1 MADKEIF
8 EKNLGR
14 LIHLAGPELQLP
26 NEKKSQIL
34 EKLTA
39 AGAAPEAVQK
49 PEPIWR
55 IIMKTKTRKLTSVVA
70 AVLIIAFGIFILDKL
85 TTPVWAID
93 QTIKALD
100 KVSTIIVS
108 GTTAYDDGTISLPFK
123 TWIKLNDKNGN
134 LFLRF
139 ECEREFAIVRG
150 DTAYFR
156 DPETN
161 EVGIMEGA
169 TVHNLQF
176 WYKVME
182 FSPWFT
188 GKMLKT
194 LKSIASDWQETYGKH
209 EKTGRDCVF
218 VECGYKKLQASFW
231 FVFDV
236 ESKLIVEGKHW
247 MNTNLQGPPN
257 FYATSFVYNEEIP
270 DEMFEFEIPE
280 DAEVYYMEPLNAE
293 ALNAEILNRKKA
305 GKSLKE
311 AQNDY
316 SDALEI
322 SWQAFDLLKEQKYT
336 ESIEL
341 FEQVYEKY
349 SYLDIGAD
357 ALMWMGVC
365 YSEMGQH
372 GKAIELL
379 EKTIKEYPAFK
390 NRLVDIYDHLG
401 GIYLKT
407 GQKDKA
413 LEAFKN
419 CLRAGKDFRYP
430 QESQCL
436 KEAQRFIEK
445 IEAEKK

>member
-1 MADKEIF
+1 MKSV
-8 EKNLGR
+8 KNIKQ
-14 LIHLAGPELQLP
+14 LIKKFHVTTNAKMDQMVREDVLVLIIKSKQTQSTLTQP
-26 NEKKSQIL
+26 N
-34 EKLTA
+34 
-39 AGAAPEAVQK
+39 
-49 PEPIWR
+49 IWR
-55 IIMKTKTRKLTSVVA
+55 IIMKTRIRKLTSAAA
-70 AVLIIAFGIFILDKL
+70 AVLIIAFGMFILDKL

-93 QTIKALD
+93 QTIEALD
-100 KVSTIIVS
+100 KVNTIIVS
-108 GTTAYDDGTISLPFK
+108 GTTGYDDNSISLPFK
-123 TWIKLNDKNGN
+123 SWIKLNDKNGN
-134 LFLRF
+134 LFLRV
-139 ECEREFAIVRG
+139 ESEREFVIVRG
-150 DTAYFR
+150 DTVYFR

-161 EVGIMEGA
+161 EVQIMEGA
-169 TVHNLQF
+169 TIQNLQF
-176 WYKVME
+176 WYEVME

-188 GKMLKT
+188 GKMLNI
-194 LKSIASDWQETYGKH
+194 LKSIASDWKETYGKH
-209 EKTGRDCVF
+209 EKTGRDSVF
-218 VECGYKKLQASFW
+218 VECSYKKLQASFW

-247 MNTNLQGPPN
+247 TNTNLQGPPN
-257 FYATSFVYNEEIP
+257 FHATSFVYNEEIP
-270 DEMFEFEIPE
+270 SEMFEFEIPD
-280 DAEVYYMEPLNAE
+280 DAQVLD
-293 ALNAEILNRKKA
+293 LKKV

-316 SDALEI
+316 SDALALA
-322 SWQAFDLLKEQKYT
+322 WQAFDLLKKQKYT
-336 ESIEL
+336 ESIEI
-341 FEQVYEKY
+341 FGQVYEEY
-349 SYLDIGAD
+349 SYLEIAPD

-379 EKTIKEYPAFK
+379 EKAINEYPNFK

-419 CLRAGKDFRYP
+419 CLRVGKDIRNP